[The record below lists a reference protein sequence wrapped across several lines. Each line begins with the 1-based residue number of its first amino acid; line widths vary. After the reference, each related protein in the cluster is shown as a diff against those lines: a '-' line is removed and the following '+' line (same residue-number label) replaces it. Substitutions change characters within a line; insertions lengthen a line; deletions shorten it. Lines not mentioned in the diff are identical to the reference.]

1 MNVFEDANNFKEE
14 FEKAQHANEEHR
26 KNKSAG
32 GESSAPDATAGV
44 GPMRFCLAT
53 TDLTFPV
60 D

>member
-44 GPMRFCLAT
+44 GLMRFL
-53 TDLTFPV
+53 FGNN
-60 D
+60 